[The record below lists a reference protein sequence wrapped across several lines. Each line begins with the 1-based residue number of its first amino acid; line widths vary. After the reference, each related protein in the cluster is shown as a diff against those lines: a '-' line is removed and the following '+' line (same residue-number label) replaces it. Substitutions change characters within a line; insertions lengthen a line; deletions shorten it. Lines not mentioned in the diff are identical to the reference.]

1 LALGGGANGVRAQIA
16 APEAAASRVEPEGI
30 VGDKPVYRATLEFT
44 DYNLLFTR
52 VKINGQESR
61 ALIDS
66 GSFRAIHLSSTLAQS
81 LKPAL
86 TQTDKMAKRYEG
98 KDLSLASGRI
108 DSLAIGDY
116 EQRDVEVDVSE
127 GDVESIAAQVGTK
140 FDVVLGWGFI
150 SQFHLL
156 LDCRRLSMQFSAR
169 PLAAGASAFSLKYSV
184 VNRAPVVR
192 G

>member
-1 LALGGGANGVRAQIA
+1 MRTLWQDLRYGARMLLKKPGFSLIAVVTLALGGGANGVRAQIA

-66 GSFRAIHLSSTLAQS
+66 GSFRAIQLSSTLAQS
-81 LKPAL
+81 LKLAL

-98 KDLSLASGRI
+98 KDLSLASG
-108 DSLAIGDY
+108 
-116 EQRDVEVDVSE
+116 
-127 GDVESIAAQVGTK
+127 
-140 FDVVLGWGFI
+140 
-150 SQFHLL
+150 
-156 LDCRRLSMQFSAR
+156 
-169 PLAAGASAFSLKYSV
+169 
-184 VNRAPVVR
+184 
-192 G
+192 